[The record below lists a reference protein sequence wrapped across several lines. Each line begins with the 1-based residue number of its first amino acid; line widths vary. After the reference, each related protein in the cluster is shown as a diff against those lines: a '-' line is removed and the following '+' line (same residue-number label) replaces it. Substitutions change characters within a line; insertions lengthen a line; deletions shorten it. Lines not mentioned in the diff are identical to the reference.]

1 MRPEDEEQVRE
12 IYQLCHPALSARP
25 PFWYFAHPTIVFI
38 LAGQVAG
45 FTSFTLT
52 VMPGFGSTLYGMDVC
67 VKPGFR
73 GQGIADA
80 LHDMRL
86 ALGRGLGATTFMGVC
101 NKNNIKMATILRR
114 AGAHVCLATS
124 DQDVLFVSPIKG
136 A

>member
-12 IYQLCHPALSARP
+12 IYKECHPGLAERP

-38 LAGQVAG
+38 LAGRLVG

-67 VKPGFR
+67 VRPGFR
-73 GQGIADA
+73 GQGIADD

-86 ALGRGLGATTFMGVC
+86 AIGKLLGATTFMGVT

-124 DQDVLFVSPIKG
+124 EQDVLFVSPIKE